1 MMVSPTH
8 PWPRPGTIPF
18 TEAEALGLK
27 YHQRQVLI
35 FSFDGE
41 HTTIATWGADAVDS
55 SMAAA
60 GANELKRKWGW
71 PENTIVESAKV
82 QALYDRIAELEA
94 IVERAVEKHG
104 DQWGNIE

>member
-1 MMVSPTH
+1 
-8 PWPRPGTIPF
+8 
-18 TEAEALGLK
+18 
-27 YHQRQVLI
+27 
-35 FSFDGE
+35 
-41 HTTIATWGADAVDS
+41 
-55 SMAAA
+55 MAAA

-104 DQWGNIE
+104 DHWGNI